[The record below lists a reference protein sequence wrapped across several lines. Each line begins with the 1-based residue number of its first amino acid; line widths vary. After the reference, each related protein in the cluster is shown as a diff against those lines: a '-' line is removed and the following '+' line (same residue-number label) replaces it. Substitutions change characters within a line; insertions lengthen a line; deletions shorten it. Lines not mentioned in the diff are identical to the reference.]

1 MEVKRDEEIIS
12 GEFIID
18 SLYRDKKKSTY
29 EYQTDGKE
37 NGYNTDEN
45 FEFMGQPSRL
55 LLEKRVGNFVVIHP
69 EKRIISNL
77 KYTFT
82 NSCGSLSTSAN
93 LNIYNNSPE
102 LISGRGIL
110 ITHIFED

>member
-69 EKRIISNL
+69 KKRIISNL